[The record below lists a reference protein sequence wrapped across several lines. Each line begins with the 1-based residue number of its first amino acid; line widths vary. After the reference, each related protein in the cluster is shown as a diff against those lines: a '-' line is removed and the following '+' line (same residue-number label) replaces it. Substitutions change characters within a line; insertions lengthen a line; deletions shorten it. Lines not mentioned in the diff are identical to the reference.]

1 MNAAEAVM
9 QLARERSR
17 ALVEKD
23 ARALDRILAPE
34 FIYTN
39 ASGQVL
45 DKATYLAR
53 YVEPPEVQ
61 WLLQE
66 LDHVQVRVFGD
77 AAVLTCRVH
86 DVARFGEH
94 RLDAHF
100 QSTYLYVNTAA
111 GWQCVAGQTGPAA
124 ES

>member
-1 MNAAEAVM
+1 MDAAETVV
-9 QLARERSR
+9 QLARERSL

-53 YVEPPEVQ
+53 YVESPEVQ
-61 WLLQE
+61 WLSQE
-66 LDHVQVRVFGD
+66 LDDVQVQVFGD
-77 AAVLTCRVH
+77 AAIVRCRVH
-86 DVARFGEH
+86 DRARYGEH
-94 RLDAHF
+94 LLDARF
-100 QSTYLYVNTAA
+100 QSTYFYVKRSA
-111 GWQCVAGQTGPAA
+111 GWQCVAGHTGPAA
-124 ES
+124 E